1 METMKQQYVGPND
14 TITVDE
20 SLLVLAPMHAEASEK
35 IESKNTSFWREA
47 WINLRKNP
55 LAIAGLVFIIG
66 IVVMSIVGPY
76 LNGGGDYAAQD
87 LANSSQL
94 PNATDWFGTDD
105 IGRSLWVRTWYGA
118 RISLFIAV
126 TVAAI
131 ELVIGTTYGGVS
143 GFYGG
148 TLDIIMQRISEI
160 ISSIPSLV
168 LLTLLLVV
176 FKPSIPTIIFA
187 VSFTSWVG
195 MSRVVRSQILKYKEY
210 EFILAARTLGA
221 SNGRLIFK
229 HLVPNVV
236 GQLIVVVSFSIPS
249 TIFFESFLAFLGL
262 GLPAPMPSLGIL
274 ISDGFKSMLLYP
286 HMLLIPAL
294 VLTAL
299 MISFNLL
306 GNGLRDAFD
315 PKMK

>member
-1 METMKQQYVGPND
+1 
-14 TITVDE
+14 
-20 SLLVLAPMHAEASEK
+20 
-35 IESKNTSFWREA
+35 
-47 WINLRKNP
+47 
-55 LAIAGLVFIIG
+55 
-66 IVVMSIVGPY
+66 
-76 LNGGGDYAAQD
+76 
-87 LANSSQL
+87 
-94 PNATDWFGTDD
+94 
-105 IGRSLWVRTWYGA
+105 
-118 RISLFIAV
+118 
-126 TVAAI
+126 
-131 ELVIGTTYGGVS
+131 
-143 GFYGG
+143 
-148 TLDIIMQRISEI
+148 
-160 ISSIPSLV
+160 
-168 LLTLLLVV
+168 
-176 FKPSIPTIIFA
+176 KPSIPTIIFA

-262 GLPAPMPSLGIL
+262 GLPAPLPSLGIL

-294 VLTAL
+294 VLTVL

>member
-1 METMKQQYVGPND
+1 MEAMKQHYVGPND
-14 TITVDE
+14 TIEVEE

-47 WINLRKNP
+47 WINLRKNK
-55 LAIAGLVFIIG
+55 LAIAGLVFIVG
-66 IVVMSIVGPY
+66 IVIMSIIGPY
-76 LNGGGDYAAQD
+76 LNGGADYAAQD

-94 PNATDWFGTDD
+94 PNGTDWFGTDD

-126 TVAAI
+126 TVAMI
-131 ELVIGTTYGGVS
+131 ELAIGTTYGGIS

-148 TLDIIMQRISEI
+148 TLDIVMQRISEI

-262 GLPAPMPSLGIL
+262 GLPAPLPSLGIL

>member
-1 METMKQQYVGPND
+1 MEAMKQQYVGPND
-14 TITVDE
+14 TIEVDE
-20 SLLVLAPMHAEASEK
+20 SLLVLAPMHTEASEK

-55 LAIAGLVFIIG
+55 LAITGLVFILLI
-66 IVVMSIVGPY
+66 IVLSIVGPY
-76 LNGGGDYAAQD
+76 LNGGGDYAAQN
-87 LANSSQL
+87 LSNSSQM

-118 RISLFIAV
+118 RISLFIAF
-126 TVAAI
+126 TVAII

-148 TLDIIMQRISEI
+148 TLDIVMQRISEI

-221 SNGRLIFK
+221 SNTRLIFK

-262 GLPAPMPSLGIL
+262 GLPAPLPSLGIL

-294 VLTAL
+294 VLTLL

>member
-1 METMKQQYVGPND
+1 MKQQYVSPQD
-14 TITVDE
+14 ITGVDE
-20 SLLVLAPMHAEASEK
+20 SLLILTPLHEEASEK
-35 IESKNTSFWREA
+35 IESKNTSFWSEA

-55 LAIAGLVFIIG
+55 LAITGLVLILI
-66 IVVMSIVGPY
+66 IVVLSIVGPY

-87 LANSSQL
+87 LMNASQL
-94 PNATDWFGTDD
+94 PSAEHWFGTDD

-126 TVAAI
+126 VVAAI

-148 TLDIIMQRISEI
+148 TLDIIMQRIAEI

-221 SNGRLIFK
+221 SNARLIFK

-262 GLPAPMPSLGIL
+262 GLPAPTPSLGIL

-286 HMLLIPAL
+286 HLILIPAL
-294 VLTAL
+294 VLTIL